1 MTLPGFFFAAQ
12 HCMIIILDIDRKFIA
27 DCGSDNTYQLY
38 TNNVSCCATFPR
50 FDAYAAQFILW
61 QSSSICGLSLE
72 EILRAACLAQQSSA
86 SLSLCCLSYRPEYYS
101 RNACGDVFLIVD
113 IAPPN
118 QVYI

>member
-1 MTLPGFFFAAQ
+1 MTLPGFALRPNIVWLIF
-12 HCMIIILDIDRKFIA
+12 LDTDRKFIA

-38 TNNVSCCATFPR
+38 TNDVSCGATFPR
-50 FDAYAAQFILW
+50 FDAYAAQFFW
-61 QSSSICGLSLE
+61 QSSSICGLCLE

-86 SLSLCCLSYRPEYYS
+86 SLRLCCLSYRPEYYS
-101 RNACGDVFLIVD
+101 RNGCGDVFLIVD